1 MNANKLFSEFSIKK
15 IWDKLL
21 QHDKAMSSTILLL
34 SSGNWIE
41 QTDGTFKNTVSYKG
55 FTENDRLTVDLYDDG
70 TISETQLN
78 EYEQYIDSFEIIG
91 GALVATANTKPTQ
104 TLTIVVKGE
113 FEMVLNVGDSLDVT
127 GQLINI
133 NSLVEKNSSDIS
145 ELNTRVEEVFQLGAN
160 RKAQIISSLKNA
172 NLGLTE
178 DSTWEDILIG
188 LDTFFPGQFNLLTN
202 FEESDWT
209 QTGTGGSATISS
221 GKVVINSNNGKN
233 ITLTSK
239 QFLITSYKTLSY
251 NTVFEHLDSSYWQ
264 GFKAEI
270 QFADGTSQSLE
281 GSGSIDISDKTGYA
295 TVILSTSSG
304 YSDYFGRYSYGQ
316 VTATVLTFY
325 A

>member
-270 QFADGTSQSLE
+270 QFADMNPR
-281 GSGSIDISDKTGYA
+281 
-295 TVILSTSSG
+295 LS
-304 YSDYFGRYSYGQ
+304 
-316 VTATVLTFY
+316 
-325 A
+325 